1 MCGEVEKLHHRIFV
15 FLGERLTSTAIYK
28 NVNAEVEK
36 LTYLMEV
43 GLFVAISPF
52 FIVPAMLQSYYG
64 YYVLDLG
71 ESAFQLAFP
80 AA

>member
-1 MCGEVEKLHHRIFV
+1 
-15 FLGERLTSTAIYK
+15 
-28 NVNAEVEK
+28 
-36 LTYLMEV
+36 MEIV
-43 GLFVAISPF
+43 LFVAISPF

-64 YYVLDLG
+64 YYVMGLG